1 MLDQLAALEA
11 KLTLLLERHQ
21 ALREENTKLRQQAVA
36 LENTNRQLADRLNEA
51 RGRLEALYDKI
62 PD

>member
-1 MLDQLAALEA
+1 MLDQLEALEA
-11 KLTLLLERHQ
+11 KLTLLLERHK
-21 ALREENTKLRQQAVA
+21 ALRDENTRLRQHSVA
-36 LENTNRQLADRLNEA
+36 LENTNRQLAERLDQA